1 VLRER
6 ERERDGGRKESVM
19 MVRERGEVVGSVAN
33 IGVGGQDAR
42 PGKNFQAKDV
52 RRVLTIWVIF
62 KASPHQIERERERER
77 GGERERRKGER
88 YVYVG

>member
-1 VLRER
+1 
-6 ERERDGGRKESVM
+6 
-19 MVRERGEVVGSVAN
+19 
-33 IGVGGQDAR
+33 
-42 PGKNFQAKDV
+42 V